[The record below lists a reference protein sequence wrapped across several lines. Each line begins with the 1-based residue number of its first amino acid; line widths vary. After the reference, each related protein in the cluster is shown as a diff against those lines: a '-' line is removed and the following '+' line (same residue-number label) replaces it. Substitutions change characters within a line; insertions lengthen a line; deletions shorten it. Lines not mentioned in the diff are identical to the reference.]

1 MLIDASKIDLKENI
15 PLTYQ
20 EKEECMHQ
28 VKSLRKVAPFV
39 SAFAVGTI
47 IIMRLW
53 ASDWRISNYETSD
66 NILFFS
72 AMLLSF
78 FALIGIFYL
87 YSIFWKNKFLKD
99 FKIGKQILISYI
111 IDKDSTEN
119 ETMLTFALPNNNK
132 IRLSASIKDYSHF
145 KKGDFVQVSFLT
157 HDKSIIKIF
166 RLNENS

>member
-39 SAFAVGTI
+39 SAFAVGSI

-53 ASDWRISNYETSD
+53 VDDWRLSKYETSD

-72 AMLLSF
+72 AMLVSF
-78 FALIGIFYL
+78 FILVGISYL
-87 YSIFWKNKFLKD
+87 YSIFWKNQFLKD
-99 FKIGKQILISYI
+99 FKKGKQILTSYI

-119 ETMLTFALPNNNK
+119 ETMLTFALPNNKK
-132 IRLSASIKDYSHF
+132 IRLSASIKDYSSF

-157 HDKSIIKIF
+157 HDKSIMKIF
-166 RLNENS
+166 RLNEF